1 MSTAL
6 VLSTSLR
13 LSAAVAM
20 REPELMR
27 LPRVRLNTDIHSLTA
42 MDAASTAMATQ
53 LNVTGAGFKIFSTL
67 LFSSSTPMT
76 STITATARPARYS
89 KRAWP

>member
-6 VLSTSLR
+6 VVSTSLR

-27 LPRVRLNTDIHSLTA
+27 LPSVRLNSDIHSLTA

-53 LNVTGAGFKIFSTL
+53 LKVTAAG
-67 LFSSSTPMT
+67 
-76 STITATARPARYS
+76 
-89 KRAWP
+89 